1 MTDSMTAA
9 TSTSPVRSDR
19 TRQVVVAAGAVIA
32 VVGSFIGS
40 GAAGGTPIQDAAGG
54 ALSADATL
62 IAPAGPA
69 FSIWSVIYAGLL
81 AYAVWQFLPRQ
92 TASPRQR
99 RLGYP
104 IAVTLL
110 LNAAWILSVQ
120 AGLLALS
127 AVVIVVLLAA
137 LLLTFVL
144 VVRTRRSGQSW
155 VESVVVDGTA
165 GLYLGW
171 VCVATA
177 ANLTSALMVAGFDGF
192 GWSPDAWGCAIVI
205 VAGLAGLALAV
216 FGNGRL
222 APSAALAWG
231 LVWVAVSRISG
242 DLVSPLVASVA
253 ITTAIAVVVVTVM
266 IRTSYVLRNSHSG

>member
-1 MTDSMTAA
+1 MAEFSPAP
-9 TSTSPVRSDR
+9 STHRSDR
-19 TRQVVVAAGAVIA
+19 VRQFVVAGSAVLAVIGA
-32 VVGSFIGS
+32 FIGS

-69 FSIWSVIYAGLL
+69 FSIWSAIYLGLL

-92 TASPRQR
+92 TGSPRQR

-104 IAVTLL
+104 IAATLL

-137 LLLTFVL
+137 LLVTFVL
-144 VVRTRRSGQSW
+144 VVRTRTRPQPLI
-155 VESVVVDGTA
+155 ESIVVDGTI

-177 ANLTSALMVAGFDGF
+177 ANLTAGLMVAGFDGF
-192 GWSPDAWGCAIVI
+192 GWAPDAWGVTIVI
-205 VAGLAGLALAV
+205 VAGLAGLALAA
-216 FGNGRL
+216 FGAGRL
-222 APSAALAWG
+222 APTASLAWG
-231 LVWVAVSRISG
+231 LAWVAVSRSTG
-242 DLVSPLVASVA
+242 ELVSAPVATAAIVVAAALVVA
-253 ITTAIAVVVVTVM
+253 TVVIRVAAVSRARAVTA
-266 IRTSYVLRNSHSG
+266 

>member
-1 MTDSMTAA
+1 MTSSATATVPLPA
-9 TSTSPVRSDR
+9 DR
-19 TRQVVVAAGAVIA
+19 VRQVVVAASAVVAVI
-32 VVGSFIGS
+32 GSFVGS

-92 TASPRQR
+92 TASARQR

-104 IAVTLL
+104 IALTLL
-110 LNAAWILSVQ
+110 LNAAWIVSVQ
-120 AGLLALS
+120 AGLLAAS

-137 LLLTFVL
+137 LLVTFVL
-144 VVRTRRSGQSW
+144 VVRTRRSGQPW
-155 VESVVVDGTA
+155 VESVVVDGTV

-177 ANLTSALMVAGFDGF
+177 ANLTAGLMVAGFDGF
-192 GWSPDAWGCAIVI
+192 GWSPDAWGVAIVI

-216 FGNGRL
+216 FGAGRL
-222 APSAALAWG
+222 APAAALAWG

-242 DLVSPLVASVA
+242 ELVSPLVASVA
-253 ITTAIAVVVVTVM
+253 LVTAIAVVLVTVM
-266 IRTSYVLRNSHSG
+266 IRTAHATRTRASASR

>member
-1 MTDSMTAA
+1 MTS
-9 TSTSPVRSDR
+9 SDR
-19 TRQVVVAAGAVIA
+19 IRQTVVAVSAVLA

-40 GAAGGTPIQDAAGG
+40 GAAGGTPIQEAAGG
-54 ALSADATL
+54 ALSADSTL

-69 FSIWSVIYAGLL
+69 FSIWSAIYLGLI

-92 TASPRQR
+92 TASARQR

-104 IAVTLL
+104 IALTLL

-127 AVVIVVLLAA
+127 AVVIVVLLVA
-137 LLLTFVL
+137 LLVTFVL
-144 VVRTRRSGQSW
+144 VVRSRPRESGRGPRGV
-155 VESVVVDGTA
+155 VEAIVVDGTV

-177 ANLTSALMVAGFDGF
+177 ANLTAGLMVAGFDGF
-192 GWSPDAWGCAIVI
+192 GLAPDAWGIAIVV

-216 FGNGRL
+216 FGAGRL
-222 APSAALAWG
+222 SPTASLAWG
-231 LVWVAVSRISG
+231 LVWVAVSRTTGELLSAPVATAAVATATA
-242 DLVSPLVASVA
+242 LVVATVVIRLVDAA
-253 ITTAIAVVVVTVM
+253 
-266 IRTSYVLRNSHSG
+266 RGR